1 MRRLLTG
8 YAVWFNRRHQRSG
21 HLFQNRYKSI
31 VCEEDR
37 YLLEL
42 VRYIHLNPLRSRV
55 VQSLEELERYRWS
68 GHGVIVGK
76 VQRDWQEKEYVLD
89 QFGRGEKQSIR
100 AYRKFMEEGKG
111 IGSRPEL
118 VGGGLVRSLGGWSK
132 VLSVRSR
139 GEEIEND
146 SRILGSGD
154 FVQAVMRDAE
164 ETIARQVRNGG
175 RKSIVE
181 IIARMCRESC
191 VSEKEVRSGNQSR
204 KAAKVR
210 AEIACFL
217 SREMGISMAEIARK
231 LGVGASAIAMAIKRK
246 NP

>member
-1 MRRLLTG
+1 
-8 YAVWFNRRHQRSG
+8 
-21 HLFQNRYKSI
+21 
-31 VCEEDR
+31 
-37 YLLEL
+37 
-42 VRYIHLNPLRSRV
+42 
-55 VQSLEELERYRWS
+55 
-68 GHGVIVGK
+68 
-76 VQRDWQEKEYVLD
+76 
-89 QFGRGEKQSIR
+89 
-100 AYRKFMEEGKG
+100 MEEGEG
-111 IGSRPEL
+111 LGSRSEL

-154 FVQAVMRDAE
+154 FVQAVMRDVE
-164 ETIARQVRNGG
+164 ETIARQVRNRG
-175 RKSIVE
+175 RKSIEE

-191 VSEKEVRSGNQSR
+191 VSEKEVRSGNQSW

-246 NP
+246 NL